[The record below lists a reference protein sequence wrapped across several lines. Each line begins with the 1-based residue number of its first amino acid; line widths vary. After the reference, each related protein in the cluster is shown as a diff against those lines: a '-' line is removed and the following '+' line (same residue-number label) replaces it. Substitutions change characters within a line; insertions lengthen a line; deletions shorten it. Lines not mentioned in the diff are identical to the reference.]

1 MNVVAI
7 NKKYQSTVNRFIT
20 WNNKHDQA
28 VNEENEKKAE
38 KTYDKAYELFHLL
51 PKREQM
57 NIMKS
62 GITGYYF

>member
-1 MNVVAI
+1 MKVIAI
-7 NKKYQSTVNRFIT
+7 NKKYQSTVNRFIA
-20 WNNKHDQA
+20 WNDKHDQA

-38 KTYDKAYELFHLL
+38 KTYDKACELFRLL

-62 GITGYYF
+62 GINGYYF